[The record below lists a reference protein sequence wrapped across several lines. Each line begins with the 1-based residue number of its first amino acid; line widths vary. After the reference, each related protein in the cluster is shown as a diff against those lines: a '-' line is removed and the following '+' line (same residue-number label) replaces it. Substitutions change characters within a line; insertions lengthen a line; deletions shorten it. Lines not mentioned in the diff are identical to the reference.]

1 MKLVIF
7 GLTISSS
14 WGNGHA
20 TLLRALCRQLIAAG
34 HEIVFFERDVPYY
47 AAHRDLDELDGGHLV
62 LYSDWQE
69 AAPRAWHEL
78 RDADAA
84 MVTSY
89 CPDGIAASEFVWSS
103 SALRVFYDMDT
114 PVTLSRWRTG
124 EALSYVDAR
133 GLGEYDLVL
142 SFTGGGALT
151 ALQEEM
157 GARKVAPLYGSVDP
171 EFYHRVAPVEQY
183 RARFSYLGTY
193 AADRQASLDKLFI
206 QPARH
211 FPHERFI
218 IGGAQYPPEFPW
230 TANMYFMRHLSPP
243 EHPAFLCSS
252 ALTLNVTREAMRTR
266 GWCPSGRLFEASAC
280 GVPIVSD
287 TWAGLDEFFT
297 PGEEI
302 LTAETT
308 EDAINAL
315 SLTDRELSRIAA
327 AAQHRTLTEH
337 SAARRAAQ
345 LEQLL
350 ETARDPEAVTV

>member
-20 TLLRALCRQLIAAG
+20 TLLRALCRQLVAAG

-47 AAHRDLDELDGGHLV
+47 AAHRDLTELPGGHLV
-62 LYSDWQE
+62 LYSQWED

-89 CPDGIAASEFVWSS
+89 CPDGNAASEFVWSS

-114 PVTLSRWRTG
+114 PVTLSHWRNG
-124 EALSYVDAR
+124 EPLSYVDAR

-151 ALQEEM
+151 ALQQEM
-157 GARKVAPLYGSVDP
+157 GARKVAPLYGSVDS
-171 EFYHRVAPVEQY
+171 ELYHRVAPVEQY

-193 AADRQASLDKLFI
+193 AADRQASLDQLFI
-206 QPARH
+206 QPALR

-218 IGGAQYPPEFPW
+218 IGGAQYPPDFPW
-230 TANMYFMRHLSPP
+230 TPNMYFMRHLSPP
-243 EHPAFLCSS
+243 EHPAFFCSS
-252 ALTLNVTREAMRTR
+252 ALTLNVTRDTMKAM

-287 TWAGLDEFFT
+287 VWPGLDEFFT

-315 SLTDRELSRIAA
+315 SLTDRELSRIAGC
-327 AAQHRTLTEH
+327 AQHRTLTEH

-345 LEQLL
+345 LEELL
-350 ETARDPEAVTV
+350 ETARDPEAVAV

>member
-20 TLLRALCRQLIAAG
+20 TLLRALFRQLIGAG

-47 AAHRDLDELDGGHLV
+47 AAHRDLNELPGGQLV
-62 LYSDWQE
+62 LYGHWED

-89 CPDGIAASEFVWSS
+89 CPDGIAASELVWSS

-114 PVTLSRWRTG
+114 PVTLSRWRNG

-151 ALQEEM
+151 ALRDEM

-171 EFYHRVAPVEQY
+171 DFYHPVAPNEQY
-183 RARFSYLGTY
+183 RARLSYLGTF
-193 AADRQASLDKLFI
+193 AADRQENLDKLFI
-206 QPARH
+206 QPAHR

-230 TANMYFMRHLSPP
+230 TSNMYFLRHLAPP
-243 EHPAFLCSS
+243 EHPAFFCSS
-252 ALTLNVTREAMRTR
+252 ALTLNVTRETMRR
-266 GWCPSGRLFEASAC
+266 MGWCPSGRLFEASAC
-280 GVPIVSD
+280 GVPILSD
-287 TWAGLDEFFT
+287 TWDGLDEFFT

-308 EDAINAL
+308 EEAINAIQ
-315 SLTDRELSRIAA
+315 LTDRELSRIAA
-327 AAQHRTLTEH
+327 AARERTRTEH
-337 SAARRAAQ
+337 SAARRAEQ
-345 LEQLL
+345 LEDLL
-350 ETARDPEAVTV
+350 SQAREPDAIVA